1 MIRLVHAQAKP
12 NTCAKII
19 VNASYEGID
28 DNFFWRIMTYKPS
41 DRINELLKK
50 LPTKP
55 GVYLHK
61 DAAGNVLYVGKA
73 INLRNRVRSY
83 FRTNVDS
90 IKTQRLRRQIA
101 DIEVITT
108 ESELEALLLEMTLI
122 KQHKPQFNVRLKDD
136 KRYPYIKVHWAD
148 AFPKVTVT
156 RRMVKDGSRYFGPYT
171 SVWAVQQTLDLLR
184 KIFPYLTC
192 DRVITGQDERA
203 CLYYDIKLCNAP
215 CIGAVNQ
222 EEYRATI
229 RQFMDFL
236 DGKSDHIVRGIE
248 SKMAAAAAD
257 LQFEKAADHRDQL
270 KAIER
275 ITARQKVIGSSDTDQ
290 DVIAFARE
298 EGDACV
304 QIFFIRH
311 GKLIGREYFMLDNT
325 EGESDQEVLQ
335 EFVTQFYDDAAYIP
349 REVLLPNELEESL
362 IIEEWLRRKR
372 NTKVTIQVPRRGK
385 KRELVQMATENA
397 HDTLAT
403 LRQQWAA
410 DRSKHVLAIAELQ
423 DALKLPAPPA
433 RIECYDISHTQGTQT
448 VGSMVVFVQ
457 GAPHKSD
464 YRRFNVHTVGND
476 DYGAMREVLTRRFQR
491 YRDTLAGELHDPSQI
506 KARSERPTAWAIL
519 PDLLLIDGGK
529 GQLAVGLEVL
539 RAFDLEGEVPV
550 ASLAKQE
557 EELFLPDRPLSVVL
571 SRRSEALFLVQRVR
585 DEAHRFANE
594 GHRKQRSK
602 VGVASILDSI
612 PGVGPKR
619 RQVLLMRFGSL
630 EGLRQASVDEIA
642 AVPGIPFD
650 VAEDIKA
657 HLA

>member
-1 MIRLVHAQAKP
+1 
-12 NTCAKII
+12 
-19 VNASYEGID
+19 
-28 DNFFWRIMTYKPS
+28 MTFKPS
-41 DRINELLKK
+41 ERITELLNN

-83 FRTNVDS
+83 FHAHVDS
-90 IKTQRLRRQIA
+90 IKTQRLRRLIT

-156 RRMVKDGSRYFGPYT
+156 RRMVRDGSRYFGPYT
-171 SVWAVQQTLDLLR
+171 SAWAVQQTLDLLR

-192 DRVITGQDERA
+192 DRIITGRDERA

-215 CIGAVNQ
+215 CIGAVDQ
-222 EEYRATI
+222 EQYRATI
-229 RQFMDFL
+229 RQLMDFL
-236 DGKSDHIVRGIE
+236 DGKSDHIIRGIE
-248 SKMAAAAAD
+248 ARMAQAAAD
-257 LQFEKAADHRDQL
+257 LQFEKAADYRDQL

-290 DVIAFARE
+290 DVIAFARD

-325 EGESDQEVLQ
+325 EGESDHEVLQ
-335 EFVTQFYDDAAYIP
+335 EFMTQFYDDAAYIP
-349 REVLLPNELEESL
+349 REVLLPSEVEEAH

-385 KRELVQMATENA
+385 KRELVEMAAENA

-410 DRSKHVLAIAELQ
+410 DRSKHVQAITELQ

-457 GAPHKSD
+457 GAPQKSD
-464 YRRFNVHTVGND
+464 YRRFNVQTVGND

-491 YRDTLAGELHDPSQI
+491 YRDTLAGELHDPNKV
-506 KARSERPTAWAIL
+506 KARSNRPTAWAIL

-529 GQLAVGLEVL
+529 GQLAVGQEVL
-539 RAFDLEGEVPV
+539 RAFDLEGEIPI

-557 EELFLPDRPLSVVL
+557 EELFVPDRPISVML
-571 SRRSEALFLVQRVR
+571 PRRSEALYLVQRVR

-594 GHRKQRSK
+594 GHRKQRAK

-612 PGVGPKR
+612 PGVGPRR
-619 RQVLLMRFGSL
+619 RQVLLVRFGSL
-630 EGLRQASVDEIA
+630 EALREASVEEIA
-642 AVPGIPFD
+642 AVPGIPLD

>member
-1 MIRLVHAQAKP
+1 MKYQP
-12 NTCAKII
+12 
-19 VNASYEGID
+19 SE
-28 DNFFWRIMTYKPS
+28 RIQ
-41 DRINELLKK
+41 ELLKN

-61 DAAGNVLYVGKA
+61 DADGNVLYVGKA
-73 INLRNRVRSY
+73 NNLRNRVRSY
-83 FRTNVDS
+83 FHTNVDS

-101 DIEVITT
+101 DIEVIIT

-122 KQHKPQFNVRLKDD
+122 KQHRPQFNVRLKDD

-148 AFPKVTVT
+148 PFPKVTVT
-156 RRMVKDGSRYFGPYT
+156 RRMVRDGSRYFGPFT
-171 SVWAVQQTLDLLR
+171 SAWAVQQTLDLLR

-192 DRVITGQDERA
+192 DRIITGKDERA

-215 CIGAVNQ
+215 CIGAVTQ
-222 EEYRATI
+222 DEYRENI
-229 RQFMDFL
+229 QRLMDFL
-236 DGKSDHIVRGIE
+236 DGKSDYIVRGIE
-248 SKMAAAAAD
+248 TKMAAAATD
-257 LQFEKAADHRDQL
+257 LQFEKAAEYRDQL
-270 KAIER
+270 KAIQR

-290 DVIAFARE
+290 DVIAFARQD
-298 EGDACV
+298 GDACV

-325 EGESDQEVLQ
+325 EGESDHEVLR
-335 EFVTQFYDDAAYIP
+335 EFMTQFYDDAAYIP
-349 REVLLPNELEESL
+349 REVLLPSEIEEAN

-385 KRELVQMATENA
+385 KRELVEMAAENA

-410 DRSKHVLAIAELQ
+410 DRSKHVLAITELQ
-423 DALKLPAPPA
+423 DALRLPAPPA

-457 GAPHKSD
+457 GAPQKSD
-464 YRRFNVHTVGND
+464 YRRFNVQTVGND

-491 YRDTLAGELHDPSQI
+491 YRDTLAGELHDPSEI

-539 RAFDLEGEVPV
+539 REFDLEGEVPI

-557 EELFLPDRPLSVVL
+557 EEIFVPDRPQSVL
-571 SRRSEALFLVQRVR
+571 LPRRSEALYLVQRVR

-602 VGVASILDSI
+602 VGVASILDSV
-612 PGVGPKR
+612 PGVGPRR
-619 RQVLLMRFGSL
+619 RQLLLTRFGSL
-630 EGLRQASVDEIA
+630 EALRDASVEEIA
-642 AVPGIPFD
+642 AVPGIPYE
-650 VAEDIKA
+650 VAEGIKSY
-657 HLA
+657 LA